1 MKIRKNAIRRGLS
14 VSLLC
19 LLLLSAILLPT
30 AVAADGEA
38 DALHYGLAGGN
49 GQPTLSGAELLSKLY
64 GITPTQ
70 AETEYLERLG
80 AFTFTYRD
88 TVPSEG
94 VSHTYNGEAGTLD
107 LFAKPYRYTAANGSL
122 VAWTPVSAA
131 IRSAEDGEAEQTV
144 LLTAEG
150 EGYRGRF
157 TDLFHSE
164 DFEILVHYEWTVEI
178 PDAAVASLPNA
189 AFAAGEVALQTIL
202 EYESALSLY
211 ESRLAKHQSY
221 LAHLEQTKAYDAY
234 LSAKKT
240 YDDDKARYDAY
251 VLEYNAYAEEL
262 ACYEEWAAYEAA
274 RESYA
279 SYLAKYETPGSDGK
293 TLLEKWQA
301 YAKDLEK
308 VKGMLAP
315 MELLFV
321 SDSRSWQVYASTMG
335 GTVTNVLLTF
345 RDQLA
350 AYEDEIKAVAS
361 AEVRERLNSDL
372 NDAETATY
380 ALRPLLSAYADLRQA
395 DYATEHDRY
404 RALYSF
410 YSANYTALKENFHK
424 LRAALHGI
432 RNNSVFNFGLTV
444 KPEYQAKVPHLEQY
458 IAQLY
463 VIETCLDDAVSQNV
477 SWTVFKDKTNTSVS
491 NLLESVHMLAD
502 THAADPTSAVAP
514 TLPEKAPEYAEKR
527 EKPIAPT
534 CERVTVKP
542 TAPTPVVT
550 EPETPVAVEKPPYYD
565 ADVERP
571 DWWEAEHPGEK
582 PSEPSVDPLMRALA
596 EEIRAGT
603 LQERT
608 VGAPRAMTLK
618 STVLCPISIENLMT
632 VSFYNL
638 DGSLL
643 YRTEVE
649 YGSEVIYRGAK
660 PTVADTAQYFYDFLC
675 WTYADGSDADLF
687 FIKANTSFYATY
699 QKTLR
704 EYDVTWI
711 VDDRTYTTTHF
722 YGELPTSPVTPY
734 REQTKECIYTFA
746 GWDRDVT
753 SVTGDATYTATF
765 SKTLLEYTVTWVVG
779 TETVE
784 QTYFYGDT
792 PVFEGE
798 PAIPAD
804 AFYYTF
810 LSWDHPI
817 EKVKGDARYEA
828 RFTRT
833 PLTASDSDLE
843 PVEIEYGDGSMALS
857 LPDGGRTALR
867 FDEAVRLALEEER
880 TLTLIAERFS
890 VTFSLDALE
899 AISDSVCKKV
909 RIGESALDRG
919 SLYTLQFLTSAGRVL
934 EESELSVAG
943 TVHFRPVGDL
953 SCEIRQGEDAW
964 GAIHGEGAFSGSLV
978 LRIREAYAISV
989 GETENCYT
997 HKLPTLAAAGEV
1009 IDLGLLTCD
1018 PGYEITGA
1026 TVTAADGSTVPL
1038 DALSF
1043 VMPEGAVTVTLTV
1056 EPIVYHVTF
1065 LVNGEIWNEA
1075 DYLYGEA
1082 ILLPAIP
1089 GLPDDD
1095 TYRYVFIGWSP
1106 TVPETVMGGNRDPI
1120 YIANFSAVLL
1130 KTEDPYREG
1139 FFDNIFVVLGLY
1151 ALAFLLLVA
1160 AVILAIR
1167 FRKRI
1172 AGLLRRLREQIASKR
1187 SAPAPTPSPSEPAR
1201 KRLPW
1206 ETEEEFLQAVEQ
1218 EKAEAQAK
1226 AEAAALE
1233 KETESTPEGTASS
1246 EANTGHSLETTD
1258 CSEKAEEKALNESE
1272 AGEPASE
1279 DASANAEGEDPKRE
1293 A

>member
-1 MKIRKNAIRRGLS
+1 MKIRRNAIRRSLS

-30 AVAADGEA
+30 AIAADGA
-38 DALHYGLAGGN
+38 TDALHYGLAGGS

-70 AETEYLERLG
+70 AEAEYLDRSG

-88 TVPSEG
+88 AVPSEG

-122 VAWTPVSAA
+122 VSWTPVSAE
-131 IRSAEDGEAEQTV
+131 IRSAEAGKAEQTV
-144 LLTAEG
+144 SLTAEG
-150 EGYRGRF
+150 EGFRGRF
-157 TDLFHSE
+157 TNLFHSE

-178 PDAAVASLPNA
+178 PEEAVAALPNA
-189 AFAAGEVALQTIL
+189 AFEAGSAALETIL
-202 EYESALSLY
+202 DYEAALSLY
-211 ESRLAKHQSY
+211 ESRLEKHERY
-221 LAHLEQTKAYDAY
+221 LAHLEQTKAYEAY
-234 LSAKKT
+234 LSAKET
-240 YDDDKARYDAY
+240 YDGDKALYDAY
-251 VLEYNAYAEEL
+251 LLEYNAYAKAL
-262 ACYEEWAAYEAA
+262 ACYEEWAGYEAA
-274 RESYA
+274 LEDYA
-279 SYLAKYETPGSDGK
+279 EYLAKYEAPGSDGK

-301 YAKDLEK
+301 YAKELEK

-321 SDSRSWQVYASTMG
+321 SDSRGWQVYASTMG
-335 GTVTNVLLTF
+335 GTVTSVLLTF

-361 AEVRERLNSDL
+361 AEIRERLNADL
-372 NDAETATY
+372 SDAEAATY
-380 ALRPLLSAYADLRQA
+380 ALRPLLSAYAGLRDA
-395 DYATEHDRY
+395 DYATGHDRY

-410 YSANYTALKENFHK
+410 YSANYAALKENFHK
-424 LRAALHGI
+424 LRSALHGI

-444 KPEYQAKVPHLEQY
+444 KPEYQEKVPHLNQY

-463 VIETCLDDAVSQNV
+463 VIDTCLDDAVSQNA
-477 SWTVFKDKTNTSVS
+477 SWTVFKNKTDTSVA
-491 NLLESVHMLAD
+491 NLLESVHRLED
-502 THAADPTSAVAP
+502 THAANPASAVAP
-514 TLPEKAPEYAEKR
+514 TLPTVAPEYAEKQ
-527 EKPIAPT
+527 EKPTLPT
-534 CERVTVKP
+534 CERVTEKP
-542 TAPTPVVT
+542 TAPAPVK
-550 EPETPVAVEKPPYYD
+550 EPQTPVAVEKPPYYD
-565 ADVERP
+565 ASTERP
-571 DWWEAEHPGEK
+571 DWWEAAHPGEK

-603 LQERT
+603 LRERT
-608 VGAPRAMTLK
+608 FGAPRAMTLK

-649 YGSEVIYRGAK
+649 YGAEVIYKGAK

-699 QKTLR
+699 EKTLR

-711 VDDRTYTTTHF
+711 ADGKTYTSRHF
-722 YGELPTSPVTPY
+722 YGDTPVCPITPY

-880 TLTLIAERFS
+880 TLTLIAESFS
-890 VTFSLDALE
+890 VTLSRDALE
-899 AISDSVCKKV
+899 AISNSVCKKV
-909 RIGESALDRG
+909 RIEESALDRG

-943 TVHFRPVGDL
+943 TVHFRPAGDF

-964 GAIHGEGAFSGSLV
+964 TAIRGESAFSGALV

-989 GETENCYT
+989 GEVENCYT
-997 HKLPTLAAAGEV
+997 HKLPTLAAVGEV
-1009 IDLGLLTCD
+1009 VDLSLLTCD

-1026 TVTAADGSTVPL
+1026 VVTRKDGSTVPMEG
-1038 DALSF
+1038 LSV
-1043 VMPEGAVTVTLTV
+1043 VMPEEAVSIALSVDR
-1056 EPIVYHVTF
+1056 IVYRVTF
-1065 LVNGEIWNEA
+1065 LVDGEVWHTK
-1075 DYLYGEA
+1075 DYFYGEA
-1082 ILLPAIP
+1082 ILLPAE
-1089 GLPDDD
+1089 
-1095 TYRYVFIGWSP
+1095 P
-1106 TVPETVMGGNRDPI
+1106 TR
-1120 YIANFSAVLL
+1120 
-1130 KTEDPYREG
+1130 TED
-1139 FFDNIFVVLGLY
+1139 
-1151 ALAFLLLVA
+1151 
-1160 AVILAIR
+1160 
-1167 FRKRI
+1167 
-1172 AGLLRRLREQIASKR
+1172 
-1187 SAPAPTPSPSEPAR
+1187 
-1201 KRLPW
+1201 
-1206 ETEEEFLQAVEQ
+1206 
-1218 EKAEAQAK
+1218 
-1226 AEAAALE
+1226 
-1233 KETESTPEGTASS
+1233 
-1246 EANTGHSLETTD
+1246 
-1258 CSEKAEEKALNESE
+1258 
-1272 AGEPASE
+1272 
-1279 DASANAEGEDPKRE
+1279 
-1293 A
+1293 